1 MRTCTAP
8 RHASGHEPYR
18 NAVDGRHFY
27 RGGVGWMK
35 DPVSANSHT
44 FYLDLESFDDFAGV
58 HDLSLYHSAPD
69 DWAVVL
75 ADIRG
80 STKAIAEGRYKD
92 VNMIG
97 AACITAV
104 LNVIGDIEIP
114 YVFGGD
120 GATLLVPQVSVPAVR
135 AALLKTKN
143 LAQASFNLDLRVGAV
158 SLPAIRAQ
166 GANVQV
172 AKFRLSPGNY
182 LAMFNG
188 GGVSLADRLIKAD
201 TGDQG
206 FLFLESGD
214 GDEPDLEG
222 LSCRWE
228 PLKSRHGV
236 MLSILVQPLAKDRE
250 ESAQAIGKVLRDLN
264 AALGHEIEENRP
276 VSTEN
281 MIFKWPPR
289 GLVAEARA
297 THGQGR
303 GFKRRLAKI
312 LMQSFIQYLLE
323 KFDKEAGGYDAPAYR
338 AELRQNSD
346 YRRFDDTLRL
356 VLDCPE
362 GDADKIEAVL
372 QRARAEGDIAYGTYR
387 TGSALMTCLLFSLE
401 DSEHVHFIDGS
412 DGGFAMAAVG
422 LKEQLRETADAD
434 GAA

>member
-1 MRTCTAP
+1 
-8 RHASGHEPYR
+8 
-18 NAVDGRHFY
+18 
-27 RGGVGWMK
+27 MK
-35 DPVSANSHT
+35 DLVSASSQT
-44 FYLDLESFDDFAGV
+44 FYADLESFDDFTGI
-58 HDLSLYHSAPD
+58 HDLGLYLTAPD

-104 LNVIGDIEIP
+104 LNVLGDVDIP

-120 GATLLVPQVSVPAVR
+120 GATLLVPQSSLPAVR
-135 AALLKTKN
+135 AALLKTRN
-143 LAQASFNLDLRVGAV
+143 LAQVGFGLDLRVGAV
-158 SLPAIRAQ
+158 TLPAIRAQ

-172 AKFRLSPGNY
+172 AKFRLSPGNH
-182 LAMFNG
+182 LAMFSG

-206 FLFLESGD
+206 YLFTESGE

-236 MLSILVQPLAKDRE
+236 MLSILVQPLAADRE
-250 ESAQAIGKVLRDLN
+250 AAAAVIGKVLREINL
-264 AALGHEIEENRP
+264 ALGHAIEQNRP
-276 VSTEN
+276 VSAEN
-281 MIFKWPPR
+281 MTFKWPPR

-297 THGQGR
+297 THRQGR

-312 LMQSFIQYLLE
+312 LLQSFIQYLLE
-323 KFDKEAGGYDAPAYR
+323 KFDKEAGGYDAPVYR

-356 VLDCPE
+356 VLDCPA

-372 QRARAEGDIAYGTYR
+372 RRFRADGEIAFGTHR

-422 LKEQLRETADAD
+422 LKEQLRETAEAR
-434 GAA
+434 

>member
-1 MRTCTAP
+1 
-8 RHASGHEPYR
+8 
-18 NAVDGRHFY
+18 
-27 RGGVGWMK
+27 MK
-35 DPVSANSHT
+35 DIVSADTGT
-44 FYLDLESFDDFAGV
+44 FYADLESFDDFAEI
-58 HDLSLYHSAPD
+58 HDLSLYLSAPD

-104 LNVIGDIEIP
+104 LNVLGDVDIP

-120 GATLLVPQVSVPAVR
+120 GATLLVPRANLPAVR
-135 AALLKTKN
+135 AALLKTRN
-143 LAQASFNLDLRVGAV
+143 LARAGFSLDLRVGAV
-158 SLPAIRAQ
+158 PLPAIRSR
-166 GANVQV
+166 GANVLV

-206 FLFLESGD
+206 FLFTETGE
-214 GDEPDLEG
+214 GGEPDLEG

-236 MLSILVQPLAKDRE
+236 MLSILVQPLAEER
-250 ESAQAIGKVLRDLN
+250 ESAAAVIGTVLREINL
-264 AALGHEIEENRP
+264 ALGHAIEQNRP

-289 GLVAEARA
+289 GLLAEARA

-303 GFKRRLAKI
+303 GYKRRLAKI
-312 LMQSFIQYLLE
+312 LVQSFIQYLLE
-323 KFDKEAGGYDAPAYR
+323 TFDKEAGGYNAPVYR
-338 AELRQNSD
+338 EELRQNSD

-356 VLDCPE
+356 VLDCPA

-372 QRARAEGDIAYGTYR
+372 QRARADGDIAYGTYR

-422 LKEQLRETADAD
+422 LKEQLRETAETAQTS
-434 GAA
+434 